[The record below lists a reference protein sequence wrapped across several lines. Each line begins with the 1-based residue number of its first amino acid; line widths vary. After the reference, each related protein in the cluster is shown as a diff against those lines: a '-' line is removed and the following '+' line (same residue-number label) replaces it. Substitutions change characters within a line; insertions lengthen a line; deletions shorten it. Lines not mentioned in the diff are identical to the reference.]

1 MSFNKQE
8 LENYCKYILKA
19 ERIRNRL
26 LVLCEGKK
34 QKEQTR
40 MSKSPQ
46 SYQEENTTPDSS
58 FYKRCIPDS
67 WFTFNLIP
75 EFFNCGNC
83 DDVIKTYFTLSE
95 ILDQDIDKQYV
106 HPKKIFAIVDLDNQ
120 IRKINNYQ
128 FKTTEDIFFNLYEMT
143 KINTVNVE
151 SNHTIWVTG
160 LVHKEAYFLVPE
172 LQSFFDKY
180 HIQFFYKGSKLSLE
194 EIYLAM
200 SLEMDQDKNL
210 TANLEVVRPRIKHC
224 IGLDFD
230 DVEQLKNNWITQF
243 QNATDEQRKREL
255 ILSLLTVINIKE
267 QYWKNIKPER
277 GLNAYQHKEQLALNI
292 ARDFYAKQTDDEAA
306 AKYHIPYF
314 FKILRKFACDR

>member
-19 ERIRNRL
+19 EQIRNRL

-46 SYQEENTTPDSS
+46 SYQEKNATPDSS
-58 FYKRCIPDS
+58 FYKKCIPDS